1 MTAKK
6 GNFRA
11 VIAFII
17 VAVGIIGIV
26 AYKKIGTRNSLARQ
40 IAELSPRGAPPQ
52 GIDDLRKAIGLYE
65 QKIEEHV
72 NDAARTG
79 MYWKILGSRL
89 IDRKLYGEAM
99 EALEQAARYYPEDES
114 IHYLIGF
121 SANTLAR
128 SEYFSET
135 EAALHFR
142 RAEQAFLR
150 AIDIYDRY
158 SKALY
163 SVAAL
168 YVFDLDRAADAVPY
182 LERYLDINKSDTDA
196 MFVLARACYVTEDY
210 ERAVELY
217 DRIISITKDPGKKV
231 QAEANKQQTLAVWY
245 G

>member
-1 MTAKK
+1 MAARK
-6 GNFRA
+6 GTFRA
-11 VIAFII
+11 VVAFII
-17 VAVGIIGIV
+17 VAAGITGII
-26 AYKKIGTRNSLARQ
+26 AYKKIGTRNGLARQ

-52 GIDDLRKAIGLYE
+52 GIDDLRKAIDLYE
-65 QKIEEHV
+65 KKLEEHI

-79 MYWKILGSRL
+79 TYWKILGSRL

-99 EALEQAARYYPEDES
+99 EALEQAARYYPEDET

-121 SANTLAR
+121 SASSLAR
-128 SEYFSET
+128 SEYFSEA

-150 AIDIYDRY
+150 AIDIYGRY

-163 SVAAL
+163 GVASL

-182 LERYLDINKSDTDA
+182 LELFLDINKSDTDA
-196 MFVLARACYVTEDY
+196 MFVLARAYYVTEDY
-210 ERAVELY
+210 DRAVELY
-217 DRIISITKDPGKKV
+217 DRIIGITKDPVKKN